1 MIKQLENQLRN
12 VRNATKENSPL
23 IHCITNP
30 ISIHGCANM
39 ILAVGARPMM
49 AEHPLEVEDITRTA
63 GALMLNL
70 GNITDARMESM
81 RRSVRVAME
90 CGIPILLDL
99 VGVTCSRIRMELA
112 RELIG
117 FGQIQIL
124 KGNIS
129 ELLAIAGQSFHGTGI
144 DAGKEDAMTDENEE
158 ERRKKK
164 DLPDVFTTDRQCA
177 SGYRSQ
183 RSAGRSGTV
192 SDTGKWYHKAVRDH
206 RYRMHGWS
214 AYCRLSG
221 TKRSV
226 YRSRA
231 WHFCHGNRRRTGG
244 TVFERPRKLPDRT
257 AGRSG
262 RDAPGSTGR
271 ETSDPR
277 DRSVTY
283 VNSKFKR
290 MGAKKSLLA

>member
-81 RRSVRVAME
+81 RRSARVAME

-158 ERRKKK
+158 ERRRIFRTFSQQTGSVLLATGAR
-164 DLPDVFTTDRQCA
+164 DLLVDQERCLILENGTT
-177 SGYRSQ
+177 
-183 RSAGRSGTV
+183 
-192 SDTGKWYHKAVRDH
+192 K
-206 RYRMHGWS
+206 
-214 AYCRLSG
+214 LSG
-221 TKRSV
+221 ITGTGCMVGALTAAYLAQKDPFIAAVLGISVMGIAGELAERS
-226 YRSRA
+226 SK
-231 WHFCHGNRRRTGG
+231 G
-244 TVFERPRKLPDRT
+244 
-257 AGRSG
+257 
-262 RDAPGSTGR
+262 PGSFQIELLDAVAGMRQEVLEAKLRIR
-271 ETSDPR
+271 ETE
-277 DRSVTY
+277 
-283 VNSKFKR
+283 
-290 MGAKKSLLA
+290 A

>member
-81 RRSVRVAME
+81 RRSARVAME

-158 ERRKKK
+158 EEG
-164 DLPDVFTTDRQCA
+164 
-177 SGYRSQ
+177 S
-183 RSAGRSGTV
+183 
-192 SDTGKWYHKAVRDH
+192 
-206 RYRMHGWS
+206 
-214 AYCRLSG
+214 
-221 TKRSV
+221 
-226 YRSRA
+226 
-231 WHFCHGNRRRTGG
+231 
-244 TVFERPRKLPDRT
+244 
-257 AGRSG
+257 SG
-262 RDAPGSTGR
+262 RFRNRQAVCFWLP
-271 ETSDPR
+271 EPEICW
-277 DRSVTY
+277 
-283 VNSKFKR
+283 
-290 MGAKKSLLA
+290 